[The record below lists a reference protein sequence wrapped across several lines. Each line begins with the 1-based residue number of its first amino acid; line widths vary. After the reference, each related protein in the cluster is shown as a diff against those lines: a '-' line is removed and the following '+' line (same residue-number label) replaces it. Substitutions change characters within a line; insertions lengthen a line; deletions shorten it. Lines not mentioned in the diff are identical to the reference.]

1 MSDAVST
8 KSVYDVLRQYLRQ
21 RPDLGFAHAA
31 LDFVLEPLNPFDPE
45 ARRAPRP
52 WFVVFALLVGAL
64 AGCFLYF
71 NNLIGGR

>member
-31 LDFVLEPLNPFDPE
+31 LDSVLEPLNPFDPK
-45 ARRAPRP
+45 ARRAPRR
-52 WFVVFALLVGAL
+52 WFVLFVLLGGAL

-71 NNLIGGR
+71 NNLI